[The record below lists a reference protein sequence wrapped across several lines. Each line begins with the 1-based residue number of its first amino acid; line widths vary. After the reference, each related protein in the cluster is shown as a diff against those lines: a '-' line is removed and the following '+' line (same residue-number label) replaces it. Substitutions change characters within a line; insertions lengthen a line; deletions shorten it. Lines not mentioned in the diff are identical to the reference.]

1 MPPGSFHPRIMPF
14 SAPPG
19 PEPPPPEN
27 PIPDLAVKALMVE
40 MLPGRLSPRYSAA
53 ASGWSFERSRPP
65 REIFATSLRSAI
77 TLTPSQQG

>member
-1 MPPGSFHPRIMPF
+1 MRTSGLIGWAAGLTPAEERRKEDATRIIPPADNAF
-14 SAPPG
+14 
-19 PEPPPPEN
+19 
-27 PIPDLAVKALMVE
+27 MVE
-40 MLPGRLSPRYSAA
+40 MLAGRLSPRYSAA